1 MISDWT
7 GTSGIQTGV
16 IANIKLIENEQMVA
30 LTFQQSQAMMAY
42 VGLSWLIYPGHGGD
56 HVG

>member
-1 MISDWT
+1 MISGWT

-42 VGLSWLIYPGHGGD
+42 VGLSRHIYPGHGD
-56 HVG
+56 KYVG